1 MSLRNINANNLC
13 LASLTRGRDSTIN
26 FTDSSLLR
34 MEFTDSSL
42 LRMDVNPLN
51 VNESPKV
58 QNSTRL
64 VAESYRISIYIYI
77 CLQCTRGL
85 E

>member
-34 MEFTDSSL
+34 MEFQDN
-42 LRMDVNPLN
+42 RNPGVKN